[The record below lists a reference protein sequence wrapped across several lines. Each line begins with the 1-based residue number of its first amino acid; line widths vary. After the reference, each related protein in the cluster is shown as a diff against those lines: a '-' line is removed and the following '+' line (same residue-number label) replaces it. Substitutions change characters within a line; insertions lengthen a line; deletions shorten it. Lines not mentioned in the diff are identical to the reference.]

1 MLHGILLLE
10 PNIVAGFLLLVIP
23 ELPVKHLLLQVCADS
38 CFLDFDIKGE
48 FTVSRIYMC

>member
-23 ELPVKHLLLQVCADS
+23 ELLVKHRADS
-38 CFLDFDIKGE
+38 CFLDFDIRGE